1 MAAERDGALRPE
13 QALVREDSAQRRGKG
28 VVVSMVTVS
37 VKENSE
43 ASKVEKHTD
52 GGPVADGKAEM
63 EVDATGKTTGK
74 HLNPERIM
82 ALIPFTKLVV
92 DEKLNTRQVYESG
105 RIDEL
110 AESIRE
116 VGLEDPLGVSFRKED
131 GKYDVLKG
139 FRRIR
144 ALKKVYG
151 PALMKMEVPCRILDV
166 TSLEDKMMSNL
177 ISDHNEPIRSYDLAQ
192 RLHMLCVEMSVPQT
206 RLSKRMGIDPTSV
219 SNLIKCWK
227 DLAPEIKTHWG
238 KAPSKDQEIAKS
250 LLIQWSTYP
259 HEDQLVAFKQYL
271 DPEAAL
277 QTDEEDEID
286 VEGDKPK
293 KPKNP
298 EVTHKIRGKK
308 EIQVQLAS
316 IKAAKEDKAGKPLS
330 PQELG
335 AMEALR
341 WVLNE
346 KQTLRF

>member
-1 MAAERDGALRPE
+1 MA
-13 QALVREDSAQRRGKG
+13 
-28 VVVSMVTVS
+28 MVTVS

-43 ASKVEKHTD
+43 ASKAEKS
-52 GGPVADGKAEM
+52 GEGVVVPDGKL
-63 EVDATGKTTGK
+63 EVDKATGK
-74 HLNPERIM
+74 HLHPERIM
-82 ALIPFTKLVV
+82 TFIPFTKLVV
-92 DEKLNTRQVYESG
+92 DEKLNTRQVYDSG
-105 RIDEL
+105 RIEEL
-110 AESIRE
+110 AESIKE

-144 ALKKVYG
+144 ALRKVYG
-151 PALMKMEVPCRILDV
+151 AELMKMEVPCRILSV
-166 TSLEDKMMSNL
+166 SSLEDKMMSNL

-192 RLHMLCVEMSVPQT
+192 RLHMLCVDMGVSQA

-219 SNLIKCWK
+219 SNLISCWK
-227 DLAPEIKTHWG
+227 ALAPEIKTHWG
-238 KAPSKDQEIAKS
+238 KAPSKDQEIPKS
-250 LLIQWSTYP
+250 LLIQWSKYP
-259 HEDQLVAFKQYL
+259 HEDQMVAFRQYL
-271 DPEAAL
+271 DPEAAS
-277 QTDEEDEID
+277 QTDEEEDEIEVD
-286 VEGDKPK
+286 GLEPK

-316 IKAAKEDKAGKPLS
+316 IKAAKEDKNGKPLS
-330 PQELG
+330 PMEAG